1 MRKIIA
7 RRLLIALISLWVA
20 ASLVFLI
27 IAVAPGDFISQ
38 KLANLENQGAE
49 LRPTEIVG
57 SVAAGRTTIRAPLD
71 ATLRSIAAE
80 QDIPLDRLLEYNPDL
95 SADEPLASGSHIV
108 ALPGRRLSEIAVAER
123 LVLPEDAERG
133 AELLQERNPDALLL
147 DGDPWMP
154 EGAEVALRESV
165 SVAEFARAHR
175 ITAAD
180 LLEANPDGSPTN
192 PDGQLSA
199 DTLLYPGDRIV
210 LPLAA
215 VTEAAIRHRLG
226 LDRSLAAQYGDFLWG
241 VLRFQYAD
249 SFQTQESALSLV
261 AAALPRTVQLNL
273 YAIILAAIIGLPLGL
288 AAAHRLSGRAAS
300 ALQAAAALPYALPS
314 FWLVSFLVGI
324 VVARGFFFDDALWS
338 IPLTNR
344 AAYSITQSPSGFF
357 ALYSLP
363 ALAAALPLAAAV
375 FTAVMPDGGGGP
387 ERDRRALARRLLSA
401 LRVQLPLLISL
412 NFTLEV
418 AFGLPGLG
426 LLLIQ
431 RLYQADPPVVAA
443 VVCIT
448 ALFLVF
454 AYFALDI
461 ARAWLD
467 RVPPDREA
475 QA

>member
-1 MRKIIA
+1 MRWIIA

-20 ASLVFLI
+20 VSLVFLI
-27 IAVAPGDFISQ
+27 VAVAPGDFISQ

-80 QDIPLDRLLEYNPDL
+80 QDISLDRLLEYNPDL
-95 SADEPLASGSHIV
+95 SADEPLAIGAHIV
-108 ALPGRRLSEIAVAER
+108 VLPGQRLSAIAVAER
-123 LVLPEDAERG
+123 IVLPEDAERG
-133 AELLQERNPDALLL
+133 AELLRERNPDALLL

-180 LLEANPDGSPTN
+180 LLEANPGGSPTN

-226 LDRSLAAQYGDFLWG
+226 LNRSLGAQYGDFLWG

-273 YAIILAAIIGLPLGL
+273 YALILAAIIGLPLGL
-288 AAAHRLSGRAAS
+288 AAHRLSGRAAS
-300 ALQAAAALPYALPS
+300 ALQDAAALPYALPS

-324 VVARGFFFDDALWS
+324 VVAQGFFFEDALWS

-375 FTAVMPDGGGGP
+375 FTAVVPDNGGGP
-387 ERDRRALARRLLSA
+387 ERDRRAVARRLLSA

-426 LLLIQ
+426 LLLLQ

-443 VVCIT
+443 TVCVT

-461 ARAWLD
+461 ARARLD